1 MKTEELICHIKPL
14 ANTKKKTIQKIFCG
28 KTEKRILGLPISFTR
43 YSLTNERLIIKTGL
57 LNTETDELLLYR
69 IMDIEL
75 NQSFGQKIF
84 GVGSVILHASDR
96 TTPTLTLQN
105 IKKPNDVKRY
115 LSRLIE
121 TIRDEKN
128 ITGKEMFGAAA
139 GYSTTSVDANNDGI
153 PDYMQVDLDG
163 DGRPDYT
170 DNPIYK
176 DSDSE

>member
-1 MKTEELICHIKPL
+1 MSYKTFSEY
-14 ANTKKKTIQKIFCG
+14 QKEDNSEDILWQDR
-28 KTEKRILGLPISFTR
+28 KRILGVPISFTR